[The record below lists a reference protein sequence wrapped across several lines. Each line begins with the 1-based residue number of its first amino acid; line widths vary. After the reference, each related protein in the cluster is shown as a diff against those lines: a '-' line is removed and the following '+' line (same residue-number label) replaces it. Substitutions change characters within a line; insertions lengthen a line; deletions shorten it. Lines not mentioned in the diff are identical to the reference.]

1 MRRHRAILFGVI
13 LSLIARASID
23 ASAPGHLDLAA
34 FRAAALKQHNVY
46 RAKHGVPPLVLS
58 SQLNDVA
65 QHYAEQLARTNRLV
79 HSDNTHFGENL
90 YAFGSSG
97 QALPRP
103 EAVVDR
109 WYSEIQNYNF
119 DKPGFH
125 TGTGHFTQ
133 LVWKSSKELGMGI
146 AQAAD
151 GTWYVVANYS
161 PPGNISGQFP
171 AECAETQKV
180 RVVLHRE

>member
-1 MRRHRAILFGVI
+1 MEVYMRWHYAILIGVI
-13 LSLIARASID
+13 LSLIAFANID

-46 RAKHGVPPLVLS
+46 RAKHGVPPLVLNT
-58 SQLNDVA
+58 QLNDVA
-65 QHYAEQLARTNRLV
+65 QHYAAQLARTNRLV
-79 HSDNTHFGENL
+79 HSDNTRYGENL

-97 QALPRP
+97 QALPRA

-109 WYSEIQNYNF
+109 WYSEVKDYNF
-119 DKPGFH
+119 NKPGFH
-125 TGTGHFTQ
+125 MGTGHFTQ
-133 LVWKSSKELGMGI
+133 LVWKSSQELGMGI

-151 GTWYVVANYS
+151 GTWYVVGNYS

-171 AECAETQKV
+171 TN
-180 RVVLHRE
+180 VLKPKK

>member
-1 MRRHRAILFGVI
+1 MHRHRAILFGVI
-13 LSLIARASID
+13 LSLSAGANIGAST
-23 ASAPGHLDLAA
+23 PGRLDLAD

-46 RAKHGVPPLVLS
+46 RAKHGVPPLALS
-58 SQLNDVA
+58 AQLNDVA
-65 QHYAEQLARTNRLV
+65 QHYAEQLARTNQLV
-79 HSDNTHFGENL
+79 HSGNTHFGENL

-103 EAVVDR
+103 ETVVER

-119 DKPGFH
+119 DKPDFH

-133 LVWKSSKELGMGI
+133 LVWKSSKELSIGM

-151 GTWYVVANYS
+151 GTWYIVANYS
-161 PPGNISGQFP
+161 HPGNISGQFP
-171 AECAETQKV
+171 LN
-180 RVVLHRE
+180 VLKPKK

>member
-1 MRRHRAILFGVI
+1 MEVYMHRHRAILFGVI
-13 LSLIARASID
+13 LSLIAGVNID
-23 ASAPGHLDLAA
+23 TSALGHLDLAA
-34 FRAAALKQHNVY
+34 FRAAVLKQHNVY
-46 RAKHGVPPLVLS
+46 RAKHDVSPLTLS

-97 QALPRP
+97 QAHPRP
-103 EAVVDR
+103 ETVVDR

-133 LVWKSSKELGMGI
+133 LVWKSSQELGMGI

-151 GTWYVVANYS
+151 GTWYVVANYN

-171 AECAETQKV
+171 LN
-180 RVVLHRE
+180 VLKLKK

>member
-1 MRRHRAILFGVI
+1 M
-13 LSLIARASID
+13 LSLIAYINID
-23 ASAPGHLDLAA
+23 ASTSGQLDLAA

-46 RAKHGVPPLVLS
+46 RTKHRVPPLILS
-58 SQLNDVA
+58 AQLNDVA
-65 QHYAEQLARTNRLV
+65 QRYAEQLARTNRLV

-90 YAFGSSG
+90 YTFGSSG
-97 QALPRP
+97 QAFPRP

-133 LVWKSSKELGMGI
+133 LVWKFSKELGMGI

-161 PPGNISGQFP
+161 PPGNISSQFP
-171 AECAETQKV
+171 LN
-180 RVVLHRE
+180 VLKPKK

>member
-1 MRRHRAILFGVI
+1 MHRPHAILIGI
-13 LSLIARASID
+13 LPSLIAFANIG
-23 ASAPGHLDLAA
+23 ASASGPLDLAA

-46 RAKHGVPPLVLS
+46 RTTHSEPLLVLS

-79 HSDNTHFGENL
+79 NSSNTQFGENL
-90 YAFGSSG
+90 YAFRASG

-103 EAVVDR
+103 EVVVDR

-133 LVWKSSKELGMGI
+133 LVWKSSKELGIGI
-146 AQAAD
+146 AHAAD

-171 AECAETQKV
+171 LN
-180 RVVLHRE
+180 VLKPKK

>member
-1 MRRHRAILFGVI
+1 MSRHRAILFGVI
-13 LSLIARASID
+13 LSLIAGVNID
-23 ASAPGHLDLAA
+23 ASAVDQLDLAA
-34 FRAAALKQHNVY
+34 FRAAALKQHNIY

-58 SQLNDVA
+58 SQLNGVA
-65 QHYAEQLARTNRLV
+65 QQYAEQLARTNQLV
-79 HSDNTHFGENL
+79 HSDNTQLGENL

-97 QALPRP
+97 QTLPRP

-125 TGTGHFTQ
+125 TETSHFTQ
-133 LVWKSSKELGMGI
+133 LVWKSSKELGIGI

-151 GTWYVVANYS
+151 GTWYVVANYN

-171 AECAETQKV
+171 LN
-180 RVVLHRE
+180 VLKPKK

>member
-1 MRRHRAILFGVI
+1 MEVYMHWPRAILCGII
-13 LSLIARASID
+13 LSLIAGANIGT
-23 ASAPGHLDLAA
+23 SAADQLDLAS

-46 RAKHGVPPLVLS
+46 RARHGVPPLALS
-58 SQLNDVA
+58 AQLNDVA
-65 QHYAEQLARTNRLV
+65 QRYAEQLARTNQLV
-79 HSDNTHFGENL
+79 HSDNTQLGENL

-97 QALPRP
+97 QAPPRP

-109 WYSEIQNYNF
+109 WYSEIQNYHF

-125 TGTGHFTQ
+125 TETGHFTQ
-133 LVWKSSKELGMGI
+133 VVWKSSKELGMGM

-161 PPGNISGQFP
+161 PPGNISSQFQTNVP
-171 AECAETQKV
+171 KP
-180 RVVLHRE
+180 RKGG

>member
-1 MRRHRAILFGVI
+1 MEVLMRRHHAILFRVI
-13 LSLIARASID
+13 LSLITGANID
-23 ASAPGHLDLAA
+23 ASAHGHLDLAG
-34 FRAAALKQHNVY
+34 FRAAALKQHNIY

-65 QHYAEQLARTNRLV
+65 QRYAEQLARTNQLV
-79 HSDNTHFGENL
+79 HSDNTQLGENL
-90 YAFGSSG
+90 YAFRSSG
-97 QALPRP
+97 QAPPRP

-109 WYSEIQNYNF
+109 WYSEIQKYNF

-133 LVWKSSKELGMGI
+133 LVWKTSKELGMGI

-171 AECAETQKV
+171 TN
-180 RVVLHRE
+180 VLKPKK

>member
-1 MRRHRAILFGVI
+1 MRRHHAILLGIILGV
-13 LSLIARASID
+13 IARANID
-23 ASAPGHLDLAA
+23 ASPPGRPDLAA

-46 RAKHGVPPLVLS
+46 RAKHDVSPLTLS
-58 SQLNDVA
+58 SRLNDVA

-79 HSDNTHFGENL
+79 HSGNTHFGENL

-171 AECAETQKV
+171 LN
-180 RVVLHRE
+180 VLKPKK

>member
-1 MRRHRAILFGVI
+1 M
-13 LSLIARASID
+13 
-23 ASAPGHLDLAA
+23 
-34 FRAAALKQHNVY
+34 
-46 RAKHGVPPLVLS
+46 
-58 SQLNDVA
+58 
-65 QHYAEQLARTNRLV
+65 V
-79 HSDNTHFGENL
+79 HSDNTQLGENL

-97 QALPRP
+97 QTLPRP

-119 DKPGFH
+119 NKPGFH
-125 TGTGHFTQ
+125 TRTGHFTQ

-171 AECAETQKV
+171 LN
-180 RVVLHRE
+180 VLKPKK

>member
-1 MRRHRAILFGVI
+1 MYRHRAILFGVI
-13 LSLIARASID
+13 LSLSAGANID
-23 ASAPGHLDLAA
+23 ASAADQFDLAA

-58 SQLNDVA
+58 TQLNDVA
-65 QHYAEQLARTNRLV
+65 QHYAEQLARINQLV
-79 HSDNTHFGENL
+79 HSNNTHFGENL
-90 YAFGSSG
+90 YAFGSSD
-97 QALPRP
+97 QVLPRP
-103 EAVVDR
+103 ETVVDR
-109 WYSEIQNYNF
+109 WYNEIQKYNF

-133 LVWKSSKELGMGI
+133 LVWKSSKELGMGT
-146 AQAAD
+146 AQAAN

-171 AECAETQKV
+171 LN
-180 RVVLHRE
+180 VLKPKK